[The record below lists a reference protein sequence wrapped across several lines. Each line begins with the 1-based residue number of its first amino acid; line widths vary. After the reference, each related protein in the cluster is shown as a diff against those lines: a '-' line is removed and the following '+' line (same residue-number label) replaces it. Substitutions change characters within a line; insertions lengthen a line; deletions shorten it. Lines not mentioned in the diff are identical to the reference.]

1 MILHV
6 KWGSQGQMGHT
17 VSRRYAAGC
26 YACRGATRRG
36 ARGWSDFSS
45 RASAVAVAS
54 EREQQAVDHRADASG
69 GRKPRGVDGAG
80 RRARRRDLS
89 TLEQSRRLALHAPW
103 ESAGNG
109 NSPAGTT
116 ERDR

>member
-1 MILHV
+1 MEKVFQKL
-6 KWGSQGQMGHT
+6 
-17 VSRRYAAGC
+17 
-26 YACRGATRRG
+26 
-36 ARGWSDFSS
+36 DFSKNMYAIAMAYLEKHLKRLKTEGKGDCWLLS
-45 RASAVAVAS
+45 IMAGFEVTDPNLVAGL
-54 EREQQAVDHRADASG
+54 D
-69 GRKPRGVDGAG
+69 AG
-80 RRARRRDLS
+80 RSVS